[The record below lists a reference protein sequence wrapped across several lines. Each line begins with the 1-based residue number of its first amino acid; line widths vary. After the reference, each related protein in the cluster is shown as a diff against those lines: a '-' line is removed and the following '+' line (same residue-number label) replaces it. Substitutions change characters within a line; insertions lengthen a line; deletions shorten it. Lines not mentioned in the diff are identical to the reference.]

1 MAALAGVSPRQ
12 LERRFKAALG
22 MGPMRFYLG
31 LRLERAE
38 RLLTYSRLSVRDV
51 GLASGFSSMAQFSR
65 AYRARFGLPPSLHRR
80 QRLG

>member
-1 MAALAGVSPRQ
+1 
-12 LERRFKAALG
+12 

-51 GLASGFSSMAQFSR
+51 GLAAGFSSMAQFSR
-65 AYRARFGLPPSLHRR
+65 AYKARFGLAPSQHRR
-80 QRLG
+80 SSRAAAGHG